1 MSPKRKLPN
10 LVKNLTKRIQ
20 TRQISVAVIGLGYVG
35 LPLAVHFAERKVKV
49 FGIDLDAKKIAALN
63 KGGSYIQDVSAAKV
77 QRAVRQNRLKATSDY
92 QVLKKADAVIIC
104 VPTPLNRAK
113 DPDLSFI
120 IKATDEVVKHLHKG
134 QIIILE
140 STTYPGTTD
149 EVILPKLEAS
159 GLKAGKDFF
168 LCFSPERIDPGRKD
182 LPISLIPKVVG
193 GISKN
198 CTKLGS
204 LLYGVVFEKVVPVSS
219 ARTAEMAKLLENTF
233 RIVNIGMINELATIA
248 GALGI
253 DIWEV
258 IEAAKTKPF
267 GFMPFYPGPGVGGH
281 CIGIDPIYLSW
292 KAKTHGFNIKFI
304 DLARDVNA
312 HMPHYV
318 VEKTQELLLR
328 NTKKS
333 INQMRILI
341 SGITYKRDVVDTRE
355 SPALEVIEELA
366 RLGIKV
372 SYHDPFVPKLRYESI
387 SLKSVSLTPKI
398 LKRQDLV
405 LILTDHSKIDYKLI
419 AKNSKLVFDTRNV
432 FKNMKMEHIV
442 KI

>member
-1 MSPKRKLPN
+1 MAAKRSSLNMVQVLEKKLN
-10 LVKNLTKRIQ
+10 ARDV
-20 TRQISVAVIGLGYVG
+20 SVAIIGLGYVG
-35 LPLAVHFAERKVKV
+35 LPLAVQFAERGAKV
-49 FGIDLDAKKIAALN
+49 FGIDLDMKKINSLN
-63 KGGSYIQDVSAAKV
+63 KGVSYIQDVPTAKV
-77 QRAVRQNRLKATSDY
+77 QRVTQRGNLKASNNY
-92 QVLKKADAVIIC
+92 QALKKVDAVIIC

-120 IKATDEVVKHLHKG
+120 IKAADEIAHFLRKG

-193 GISKN
+193 GITPK

-204 LLYGVVFEKVVPVSS
+204 VLYGIVFDKVVQVSS

-258 IEAAKTKPF
+258 IDAAKTKPF

-312 HMPHYV
+312 NMPHYV
-318 VEKTQELLLR
+318 VQKIQELLAR
-328 NTKKS
+328 NEKKA
-333 INQMRILI
+333 INQARVLIL
-341 SGITYKRDVVDTRE
+341 GVTYKRDVADIRE
-355 SPALEVIEELA
+355 SPALEVIEELS
-366 RLGIKV
+366 RLGGKV
-372 SYHDPFVPKLRYESI
+372 SYSDSFVPEIKFDKI
-387 SLKSVSLTPKI
+387 ALKSVALTPKM
-398 LKRQDLV
+398 LKHHDLV
-405 LILTDHSKIDYKLI
+405 AILADHSSVQYSSVVKHSRLIL
-419 AKNSKLVFDTRNV
+419 DTRNV
-432 FKNMKMEHIV
+432 LKKIRSEKIV
-442 KI
+442 KL

>member
-1 MSPKRKLPN
+1 MASNR
-10 LVKNLTKRIQ
+10 KRIGITQ
-20 TRQISVAVIGLGYVG
+20 SLLKKLSTRDISIAVIGLGYVG
-35 LPLAVHFAERKVKV
+35 LPLAVNFAERGAKVT
-49 FGIDLDAKKIAALN
+49 GIDLDSKKVAAIN
-63 KGGSYIQDVSAAKV
+63 KGISYIQDVPDVKV
-77 QRAVRQNRLKATSDY
+77 QRAVRKSYLRATSDF
-92 QVLKKADAVIIC
+92 QALKKVDAVIIC

-120 IKATDEVVKHLHKG
+120 IKATKEVAKYLHKG
-134 QIIILE
+134 QIVILE

-149 EVILPKLEAS
+149 EVILPKLEEN

-168 LCFSPERIDPGRKD
+168 LCFSPERIDPGRRD

-193 GISKN
+193 GITAS
-198 CTKLGS
+198 CTKLGG
-204 LLYGVVFEKVVPVSS
+204 LLYKIVFEKVVTVSS

-258 IEAAKTKPF
+258 IDAAKTKPF

-292 KAKTHGFNIKFI
+292 KAKTHGFTIKFI

-318 VEKTQELLLR
+318 VEKAQEILAH
-328 NTKKS
+328 NKQKVITKTK
-333 INQMRILI
+333 ILI
-341 SGITYKRDVVDTRE
+341 VGITYKRDVADTRE
-355 SPALEVIEELA
+355 SPALEVIEDLE
-366 RLGIKV
+366 RLGAKV
-372 SYHDPFVPKLRYESI
+372 SYHDPFVPHLEYEKI
-387 SLKSVSLTPKI
+387 SLKSVQLTPRA
-398 LKRQDLV
+398 LKGQDLV
-405 LILTDHSKIDYKLI
+405 LILTDHTKLDYKAI
-419 AKNSKLVFDTRNV
+419 VKHAKLVFDTRNV
-432 FKNMKMEHIV
+432 LKSTKSNHVV
-442 KI
+442 KL